1 MPSSKRDGI
10 YIIKVHEA
18 ESTFYA
24 FCFMA
29 PIPLNSTKHLIFSYM
44 KILVTGTAGFIGY
57 HLAKQLLKRGDT
69 VVGIDNLNDY
79 YDTNLK
85 LARLEQTGINRE
97 KIAYDKPVI
106 STKHKNYTFIKLD
119 LLDKACLEK
128 YFKVYRFD
136 AVCNLA
142 AQAGVRYSLTNPE
155 AYIDSNI
162 SGFLN
167 ILECCRNFKIGHLV
181 YASSSSVYGLDK
193 KMPFSEHD
201 IADHPVSLYAASK
214 KSNEMMAHVYSHLF
228 NIKTTGLR
236 FFTVYGPWGR
246 PDMALFIFTKAILE
260 GKAIDVFNNGEMMRD
275 FTYIDDIV
283 DGIVH
288 VIDEPATANTDWD
301 ATKPDPASSQAPF
314 RIFNIGR
321 GAPVNL
327 MTFIREIERQTGHT
341 AIKRYLPMQEGDVKG
356 TYASLSYLE
365 EKLKYRPR
373 ISVETGVSRFV
384 KWYKTFYL
392 AKSFRNVK
400 SLTPA

>member
-1 MPSSKRDGI
+1 
-10 YIIKVHEA
+10 
-18 ESTFYA
+18 
-24 FCFMA
+24 
-29 PIPLNSTKHLIFSYM
+29 
-44 KILVTGTAGFIGY
+44 
-57 HLAKQLLKRGDT
+57 
-69 VVGIDNLNDY
+69 
-79 YDTNLK
+79 
-85 LARLEQTGINRE
+85 
-97 KIAYDKPVI
+97 
-106 STKHKNYTFIKLD
+106 
-119 LLDKACLEK
+119 
-128 YFKVYRFD
+128 
-136 AVCNLA
+136 
-142 AQAGVRYSLTNPE
+142 
-155 AYIDSNI
+155 
-162 SGFLN
+162 
-167 ILECCRNFKIGHLV
+167 
-181 YASSSSVYGLDK
+181 
-193 KMPFSEHD
+193 
-201 IADHPVSLYAASK
+201 
-214 KSNEMMAHVYSHLF
+214 MAHVYSHLF

-356 TYASLSYLE
+356 TYANLSYLE